1 MEYVFTMNNETRATM
16 QTQQTQQPDSA
27 EAMLYEAESLLM
39 EVLGDNQHIKN
50 TENLLVRIREYK
62 KQRGLA

>member
-1 MEYVFTMNNETRATM
+1 MNNETRATM

-27 EAMLYEAESLLM
+27 EAMLLEAEPLLM
-39 EVLGDNQHIKN
+39 EVLGDTQHIKN